1 VNSLA
6 TVEPGASDPGPP
18 ERGTPTENPERL
30 TPAETPERITP
41 AEPPERLTPAEPP
54 EGTPRTSSSRHKG
67 PGPAQTEV
75 RHAR

>member
-54 EGTPRTSSSRHKG
+54 EGTPEHHQAGIKG
-67 PGPAQTEV
+67 LAQH
-75 RHAR
+75 RRR